1 MTLWLRLVLAIIVF
15 FGAAFALALW
25 IGYARWNGET
35 ARLEEK
41 LDWAAKEPDTGI
53 VSFRNF
59 DKLPAPVAR
68 YFRMALREGQPMVR
82 LARVTHKGEFLT
94 SRGKSPWSSFKST
107 QHFSA
112 RPAGFVW
119 DAGIS
124 MTPLMQVRVR
134 DVYLQGRGSMQARL
148 LALLPVMDESGRT
161 ELDAGALQ
169 RYLAEAVW
177 FPTALLPAAGVTW
190 SALDDSRA
198 RATLT
203 DSGTTVS
210 LEFSFNGKGEITGMY
225 SPGRFREVKG
235 KYELTPWSIKV
246 WNYQERGGMQIPLE
260 GEVAWQLPD
269 GRLPYWK
276 ATIISVKY
284 DFAR

>member
-41 LDWAAKEPDTGI
+41 LDRDAKEPDTGI

-124 MTPLMQVRVR
+124 MTPLMRVRVLR
-134 DVYLQGRGSMQARL
+134 R
-148 LALLPVMDESGRT
+148 
-161 ELDAGALQ
+161 
-169 RYLAEAVW
+169 
-177 FPTALLPAAGVTW
+177 
-190 SALDDSRA
+190 
-198 RATLT
+198 
-203 DSGTTVS
+203 
-210 LEFSFNGKGEITGMY
+210 
-225 SPGRFREVKG
+225 
-235 KYELTPWSIKV
+235 
-246 WNYQERGGMQIPLE
+246 
-260 GEVAWQLPD
+260 
-269 GRLPYWK
+269 
-276 ATIISVKY
+276 
-284 DFAR
+284 